1 MEMSRGPALWT
12 DAFLDAMRHERDG
25 VAAAVVDAI
34 YASGDLDAVN
44 RVLVQLVRHG
54 PALDAPLQQL
64 IDTFFAS
71 TSALPAWA
79 DPAKIARAEKL
90 FSRHGLLAT
99 SILCCASLP
108 ECYLDREGVPV
119 LAATQR
125 LEAHTY
131 RRIWET
137 SHMVVSVMQPDGLS
151 KGPGVEYCQRV
162 RLMHAAIAHL
172 LLAPSSE
179 VGTPDQLGHVL
190 AARDWDAARLGTP
203 LNQEDLAYVLLTF
216 SYVGLR
222 GLATLGVKTT
232 PEEREAYVHA
242 WNVIGALLGVRE
254 ELLAGSYDEARVLF
268 ERIRARRRGASP
280 DGQALTRSLVAW
292 MEETMPEPL
301 RHVPAQLICALIG
314 DKDAALLGVRRGFW
328 GRMGQAVVVGAL
340 RLLSHVVDDVQRHSP
355 LRHASEALFQALVR
369 RIWNEDAR
377 WQGELF
383 AIPPALQE
391 SWNLKPG

>member
-12 DAFLDAMRHERDG
+12 DAFLDAMRHERDS

-44 RVLVQLVRHG
+44 GVLVQLVRHG

-64 IDTFFAS
+64 IDSFFAS

-151 KGPGVEYCQRV
+151 KGPGVEYVRQMQREG
-162 RLMHAAIAHL
+162 RCIL
-172 LLAPSSE
+172 
-179 VGTPDQLGHVL
+179 
-190 AARDWDAARLGTP
+190 
-203 LNQEDLAYVLLTF
+203 
-216 SYVGLR
+216 
-222 GLATLGVKTT
+222 
-232 PEEREAYVHA
+232 
-242 WNVIGALLGVRE
+242 
-254 ELLAGSYDEARVLF
+254 DE
-268 ERIRARRRGASP
+268 GY
-280 DGQALTRSLVAW
+280 
-292 MEETMPEPL
+292 
-301 RHVPAQLICALIG
+301 
-314 DKDAALLGVRRGFW
+314 
-328 GRMGQAVVVGAL
+328 GRYSGC
-340 RLLSHVVDDVQRHSP
+340 SND
-355 LRHASEALFQALVR
+355 
-369 RIWNEDAR
+369 
-377 WQGELF
+377 
-383 AIPPALQE
+383 
-391 SWNLKPG
+391 